1 MTTNIRILWILT
13 AYFFILAA
21 VYTVWALID
30 TAEIEWVGT
39 LAIALS
45 GILTA
50 FIGFYLQI
58 SRRNQGGELAEDRL
72 DAEIDDGDPE
82 LGFFSPWSW
91 WPVFLAAGAALA
103 MVGLSVGFWVALYAI
118 PLVLVGLVGWT
129 FEYYRGYFG
138 R

>member
-1 MTTNIRILWILT
+1 VTTNIRILWILT

-50 FIGFYLQI
+50 FIAFYLQI